1 MKNTQP
7 IKSIQQFKIIQDF
20 QAITFGDICQS
31 DSFRG
36 YICFSKIKNSYVSI
50 MSYENPCDLDYFL
63 TKNVDSLVF
72 MLSKLTAATTKTL
85 FKIHSISMKTFYETF
100 LMKLTT
106 FFMPRTSPSYTKPI
120 IFFERIL
127 KMKAMSR

>member
-1 MKNTQP
+1 
-7 IKSIQQFKIIQDF
+7 
-20 QAITFGDICQS
+20 
-31 DSFRG
+31 
-36 YICFSKIKNSYVSI
+36 

-63 TKNVDSLVF
+63 TKNVDCLVF
-72 MLSKLTAATTKTL
+72 MLSKLTAAITKTF

-106 FFMPRTSPSYTKPI
+106 FFMARTSPNYTKPI